1 MSDTK
6 FAPAMFELL
15 GKAMDEVAREFG
27 AMDLDDPKRGPL
39 LKELSALT
47 QLRFWLKSLKSEP
60 NRLLAQPMEKLA
72 RELVALKVRD
82 RRRVQ
87 IIAEIMHWSHSLQE
101 H

>member
-1 MSDTK
+1 MSDT
-6 FAPAMFELL
+6 
-15 GKAMDEVAREFG
+15 
-27 AMDLDDPKRGPL
+27 
-39 LKELSALT
+39 
-47 QLRFWLKSLKSEP
+47 SLHP
-60 NRLLAQPMEKLA
+60 PLLAQPMEELA